1 MTQVKPFVIANAGTE
16 VLVKRVAEAPSYC
29 VDKDGNV
36 YSLFKS
42 RGVRKLKIVKD
53 KDGYGL
59 VTLHL
64 PSGKQKVPRVHRL
77 VAQAWIQNPDN
88 KPTVNHINEDKLDNR
103 VANLEWATS
112 KENNHH
118 SLTNVYKG
126 LRGSNNV
133 NATGLTE
140 EDVLDIRMFYD
151 NGIRVKDIKKLY
163 KVAQSTI
170 ERIAYRKSWS
180 WL

>member
-16 VLVKRVAEAPSYC
+16 VLVKRVAEAPNYC
-29 VDKDGNV
+29 VDRDGNV
-36 YSLFKS
+36 YSLFKN

-64 PSGKQKVPRVHRL
+64 PGGRQTVPRVHRL

-103 VANLEWATS
+103 VKNLEWATS
-112 KENNHH
+112 LENNRH
-118 SLTNVYKG
+118 SKKKIYAKST
-126 LRGSNNV
+126 GSNNA
-133 NATGLTE
+133 NSHLLE
-140 EDVLDIRMFYD
+140 EDVLDIRMFCKA
-151 NGIRVKDIKKLY
+151 GIAKEKIAEVYRVSK
-163 KVAQSTI
+163 STI
-170 ERIAYRKSWS
+170 ERIHYRTSWR